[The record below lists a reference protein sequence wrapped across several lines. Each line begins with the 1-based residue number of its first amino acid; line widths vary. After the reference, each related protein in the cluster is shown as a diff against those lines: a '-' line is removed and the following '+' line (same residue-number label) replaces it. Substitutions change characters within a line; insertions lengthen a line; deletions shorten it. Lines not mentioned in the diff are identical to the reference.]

1 MEIKYYM
8 KWSLVS
14 FFIWILLTPIVGF
27 SQETKL
33 IPFEIEDQFDRVYT
47 EKSWKDS
54 ILIIVGSDK
63 DGSQYN
69 PVWAKAIYDTLQKE
83 LPKLPVR
90 QVGLADVS
98 GVPFFL
104 KGFVQGKFPEDSAKW
119 VLMDWDGTFA
129 ESYNFVEEE
138 SNILI
143 FDLRRILVYQ
153 TSGKEVDKIKIGKIL
168 EALKKG
174 EINHGK

>member
-1 MEIKYYM
+1 
-8 KWSLVS
+8 
-14 FFIWILLTPIVGF
+14 
-27 SQETKL
+27 
-33 IPFEIEDQFDRVYT
+33 
-47 EKSWKDS
+47 
-54 ILIIVGSDK
+54 
-63 DGSQYN
+63 
-69 PVWAKAIYDTLQKE
+69 
-83 LPKLPVR
+83 
-90 QVGLADVS
+90 LADVS

-153 TSGKEVDKIKIGKIL
+153 TSGKEVDKTKIGKIL
-168 EALKKG
+168 ESLRKTLKEK
-174 EINHGK
+174 

>member
-1 MEIKYYM
+1 MKIIYYM
-8 KWSLVS
+8 KQSLLS
-14 FFIWILLTPIVGF
+14 FFIWILLMPIVGF
-27 SQETKL
+27 SQEIKL
-33 IPFEIEDQFDRVYT
+33 ISFEIEDQFDRVYT
-47 EKSWKDS
+47 ENSWQDS

-69 PVWAKAIYDTLQKE
+69 PIWGKAIYDTLQKE
-83 LPKLPVR
+83 LPELPVK

-104 KGFVQGKFPEDSAKW
+104 KGFVRGKFPEEPEKW

-138 SNILI
+138 CNILI
-143 FDLRRILVYQ
+143 FDLRRILVHQ
-153 TSGKEVDKIKIGKIL
+153 TSGRE
-168 EALKKG
+168 
-174 EINHGK
+174 